1 MTNKEPNQHETP
13 NTDESA
19 SSAVIEL
26 KRQAKE
32 GNPLVAEANP
42 EDVAAALCELAD
54 ERDAMEGN
62 YRRALAD
69 LANLQRRM
77 PAREQEVRQAAV
89 KGVLAGFISVIDHF
103 DHALAQ
109 NPETSSAEQILDG
122 VKVIRDEFLRVLSN
136 LGVTTIAPSVGDEF
150 EPGKHEAIMQQA
162 TTDAEPGRI
171 AATLQVGYALRD
183 WVVRPAKVALAVAPP
198 AAES

>member
-1 MTNKEPNQHETP
+1 MTDKESNQHEAPATNGSVSP
-13 NTDESA
+13 
-19 SSAVIEL
+19 AVIEL

-42 EDVAAALCELAD
+42 EDVAAALCELAE
-54 ERDAMEGN
+54 ERDKMEGH

-77 PAREQEVRQAAV
+77 PAREQEARQAAL
-89 KGVLAGFISVIDHF
+89 KGVLTGFISVVDHF
-103 DHALAQ
+103 DHALSQ
-109 NPETSSAEQILDG
+109 NPQTSSAEQILDG
-122 VKVIRDEFLRVLSN
+122 VRVIRDEFLRVLAN
-136 LGVTTIAPSVGDEF
+136 LGVTTFAPAVGDQF
-150 EPGKHEAIMQQA
+150 EPGKHEAIMQQP

-198 AAES
+198 AEEH